1 LTVSN
6 FVDNQHADDERG
18 VMTSGELADLLSKQ
32 LSIPF
37 STVDLYGRHLRDAGL
52 LTVKGRGRGAAAM
65 TPLDAAYWLIALCI
79 NHRRG
84 GEFAK
89 EVTRVANLPQAKF
102 TVRPRTLIRRLQF
115 PHSKNAVSALAAL
128 MTDILSDRYAELMA
142 SRDRG
147 IYVIFD
153 AEGEFMTIFCGNNK
167 PLDTDEAEEGVWNY
181 ERITSTEK
189 KPRNLE
195 YSAALHGLV
204 LWKIAKAMDLMPP
217 HGGAAC

>member
-1 LTVSN
+1 
-6 FVDNQHADDERG
+6 
-18 VMTSGELADLLSKQ
+18 MTSGELAEMLSKQ

-52 LTVKGRGRGAAAM
+52 LTVKGRGRGAAEM
-65 TPLDAAYWLIALCI
+65 TPVDAAYWLIALCI
-79 NHRRG
+79 NHQRG
-84 GEFAK
+84 GDFVK
-89 EVTRVANLPQAKF
+89 EVTRVANLPQGKF
-102 TVRPRTLIRRLQF
+102 TVWPRALINRLQF

-128 MTDILSDRYAELMA
+128 MTDTLSDRYAELMA

-167 PLDTDEAEEGVWNY
+167 PLDTDESEEAIWNY
-181 ERITSTEK
+181 ERTIANEK

-204 LWKIAKAMDLMPP
+204 LWRIAKAMDLLPP
-217 HGGAAC
+217 HGEAQC